1 MRLDELHGTN
11 SRNTT
16 TEEAIRMGIVELLI
30 LAVGLSMDAFA
41 VSVCKGIE
49 TKRASLKQVLLCG
62 IWFGGFQ
69 GLMPFIGYV
78 LGSRLELIISKVAP
92 ILAFAL
98 LSIIGV
104 NMIRE
109 SFSAEEET
117 KAGFDVKTMFLLA
130 VATSID
136 ALAVGITFVAVPIK
150 ILSASGLINTVL
162 GCLLIVATTF
172 VFSSIGVKI
181 GNAFGARFK
190 SGAEAAGGFV
200 LVFIGL
206 KILLEHFGVLELISN
221 QDAVFGLLIPFAGS
235 VLGSAAVFVFDK
247 EIKEDLKQIL
257 AGMAGGIMMACATW
271 TLLHPAILKGKIFL
285 AALGFIIGIGFQL
298 LLDKTVPHTHVFT
311 NAEEGPANGLKYTVK
326 IMMSEIIHHVPE
338 GMAVGVAFASVLN
351 GTGDISLSIAMA
363 LTIGI
368 ALQNVPEGM
377 FVSSPIRAEGEQKS
391 KSFLMGVLSG
401 IVEPIVAIA
410 MILLGKLLPGSLLF
424 VMALTGGGLFFL
436 VIEENIPAMCT
447 GKHSDKGT
455 IAFAVSFCLMMV
467 MTFC

>member
-1 MRLDELHGTN
+1 MA
-11 SRNTT
+11 S
-16 TEEAIRMGIVELLI
+16 EETIRMGIVELFI

-41 VSVCKGIE
+41 VSICKGIE
-49 TKRASLKQVLLCG
+49 TKKASLKQALLCG

-78 LGSRLELIISKVAP
+78 LGSRLEFIISKVAP

-98 LSIIGV
+98 LAIIGA

-109 SFSAEEET
+109 SFGAEEET

-136 ALAVGITFVAVPIK
+136 ALAVGITFVAVPVRIVN
-150 ILSASGLINTVL
+150 ASGMINTII
-162 GCLLIVATTF
+162 GCLVIVATTF
-172 VFSSIGVKI
+172 VFSAIGVKI

-200 LVFIGL
+200 LAFIGL

-221 QDAVFGLLIPFAGS
+221 QDAVFGLLIPFAGTI
-235 VLGSAAVFVFDK
+235 LGSAAVFVFDK
-247 EIKEDLKQIL
+247 EIKDDLKQIL
-257 AGMAGGIMMACATW
+257 TGMAGGIMMACATW
-271 TLLHPAILKGKIFL
+271 TLLYPAILKGEILL
-285 AALGFIIGIGFQL
+285 AALGFIIGIAFQL

-311 NAEEGPANGLKYTVK
+311 NAEEGPANGLKYSVK

-338 GMAVGVAFASVLN
+338 GMAVGVAFAAVLN
-351 GTGDISLSIAMA
+351 GTGDLSLSVAMA

-368 ALQNVPEGM
+368 ALQNIPEGV
-377 FVSSPIRAEGEQKS
+377 FVASPIRADGEQKS

-401 IVEPIVAIA
+401 VVEPVVGILMV
-410 MILLGKLLPGSLLF
+410 LLGKLLPGSLLF

-436 VIEENIPAMCT
+436 VIEEIIPAMCT

-455 IAFAVSFCLMMV
+455 ITFAVSFCLMMV
-467 MTFC
+467 MTFCS